1 MKKTTRDTDDT
12 DDDAEK
18 QPRRGGVDETK
29 EGVVTTTLAT
39 SPLTTADRCDRCG
52 AQAYVRVMLASGGEL
67 LFCAHHGREH
77 TPALASA
84 EATIQDESD
93 RLLAEQTSAAAP
105 GRD

>member
-1 MKKTTRDTDDT
+1 MTRSD
-12 DDDAEK
+12 DDDAVQRSRHGDIE
-18 QPRRGGVDETK
+18 ETK
-29 EGVVTTTLAT
+29 EGVMITTLAT
-39 SPLTTADRCDRCG
+39 SPLNVADRCDRCG

-93 RLLAEQTSAAAP
+93 RLIAEQTGAAAP
-105 GRD
+105 PKG

>member
-1 MKKTTRDTDDT
+1 M
-12 DDDAEK
+12 
-18 QPRRGGVDETK
+18 P
-29 EGVVTTTLAT
+29 TTLAT
-39 SPLTTADRCDRCG
+39 SPLTTADRCVRCG

-93 RLLAEQTSAAAP
+93 RLFAEQTSASAP
-105 GRD
+105 VRD